1 MQITAG
7 SKLPVHLSDMSQNGR
22 RVLQQSISLEE
33 PNPYRHLSLVV
44 YGRDVGMMSVIL
56 QQQVHGLYTGRIAH
70 RS

>member
-7 SKLPVHLSDMSQNGR
+7 SKLPVHLSDMSQS
-22 RVLQQSISLEE
+22 VLQQSISLEE
-33 PNPYRHLSLVV
+33 PNPYRHLSLVL
-44 YGRDVGMMSVIL
+44 YGIDVGMMSVIL